1 MPLSDKHVLSCIHFF
16 VHFMTSPT
24 YLHRLFMASP
34 LIPFGPYCSLSF
46 WFSHFRSVT
55 VSPMENKR
63 DASVAGLGWPSTS
76 NRGNPVTHP
85 DASTI
90 EAPAHTTDPFGISRS
105 NDYTQWPRQLDANG
119 HIFSSTSACCTFSDT
134 GWLNLHGSSSR
145 AFLLTCGSPD
155 SLQDLYSFKQHQG
168 VIHWRDPDIGNLQ
181 MPWSW
186 TLFLWSLRQLI
197 GSGLY
202 GLRTIGAIILRFL

>member
-1 MPLSDKHVLSCIHFF
+1 MAFDFEPWKPSYTSWCKYYWSSC
-16 VHFMTSPT
+16 S
-24 YLHRLFMASP
+24 YDL
-34 LIPFGPYCSLSF
+34 
-46 WFSHFRSVT
+46 
-55 VSPMENKR
+55 
-63 DASVAGLGWPSTS
+63 
-76 NRGNPVTHP
+76 
-85 DASTI
+85 
-90 EAPAHTTDPFGISRS
+90 DPFGISRS